1 MAKPFCSP
9 KTWQFMLWCHYVN
22 DICCLACIST
32 HSPEQEHCCEAP
44 TEPEQQQ
51 AALRQLIDMRK
62 RARRAGQPVPL
73 LGYPQD
79 PPLLRAPDRASAE
92 TPVPAGLPASSAKT
106 RVVESS
112 SIISSSSESGDSD
125 SGQEDLGDEEA
136 GAGGHANLRSRM
148 AGRAAAAA
156 KMATAAAAS
165 ALTRGKGL
173 RAGNKMLLC

>member
-1 MAKPFCSP
+1 M
-9 KTWQFMLWCHYVN
+9 M
-22 DICCLACIST
+22 
-32 HSPEQEHCCEAP
+32 
-44 TEPEQQQ
+44 
-51 AALRQLIDMRK
+51 MR
-62 RARRAGQPVPL
+62 GQ
-73 LGYPQD
+73 
-79 PPLLRAPDRASAE
+79 
-92 TPVPAGLPASSAKT
+92 PASSAKT